1 MRSQMCTQQVSRPYS
16 GYAVPQHQFGL
27 NYGNITNLQDAS
39 TRRVSS
45 SLSSPGP
52 TPTQHQSP
60 AVRSAPASPAPGRC
74 QPPNGSNL
82 RFANNSASQSPV
94 NAHAQPGTAL
104 RTNFVHT
111 GPTNDRFCAEDSES
125 HTPPSLPPRRHPPP
139 PPPRSGS
146 GLRQPQRCLT
156 GASRS
161 DQVPQPQQQYHYAGL
176 PAPSMPPPTTVSPH
190 LPVCMDGAIGPSG
203 QLGNTRPP
211 MMMPMQQQTADTYHQ
226 HYTPLPA
233 VSSPQIRPLLRQPM
247 STPPLPHHQAPPPTT
262 VVTVSSYLPRSN
274 TIGYPIQYSQP
285 SPLPRYAQPY
295 TGGSRLGSVRPA
307 EQYSKNTKVTAI
319 RAPCPQPQE
328 ASRPKPPTGIPVGD
342 SSNPCKPP
350 LNPAFPDH
358 ALAEVPLGN
367 FVKSADP
374 DTTDSLLRLL
384 FARFVSQTSERDAA
398 RPGEQL
404 RSAADPFPGLGAYRP
419 SSSELRQIIGHLVRI
434 AHTDVIIPSSSEET
448 GSTGLLMANVASK
461 TPCVD
466 GQPSMVFG
474 AGLME
479 KMDSLAYSKQPQP
492 ASSPRSRAR
501 ASLPTTRTSADSDDA
516 NSSSDASEDFEDYEE
531 DRTQSC
537 GIRLSQAV
545 SRPGDPAG
553 PHPQMGYTNQS
564 TGKPFAILPDS
575 DIAILTAAELH
586 ALPRN
591 VSVKNLKASAMQAL
605 INLVSAY
612 QLDPALRQRDLGI
625 SQLLA
630 HIQAYT
636 SFQSERLSKCWEA
649 RRCAQE
655 AAAAAAAAAAA
666 GQSKSGGT
674 GGPPVG
680 SITASLDSPDD
691 GRRVVAMH
699 VPVAE
704 VAALVRLS
712 FHAEHRQAI
721 CDLGGLHALLSLL
734 RWEHA
739 VWQEHMGLSDRLA
752 SVSQVHSTTPPSAG
766 SHHRS
771 FEDCHLNSRRNGD
784 VDDRACMADAEE
796 EDDDDDGG
804 CDDNALS
811 TSLALRRYIC
821 MALTNLTFGVSANKA
836 FVCRRRY
843 HLEALL
849 AQLEVGNEE
858 LKQVAASVLRNLSW
872 HTDSRS
878 MIALRKVQAAHRLTL
893 AVLSAKREPTLR
905 TTLSALWNLSS
916 HCTTNKKAVCSVD
929 GALAFLVNALDVG
942 NQSKG
947 LAVMESSGGILRNL
961 CSVIVTSLEYRAV
974 LRSHNCAAI
983 LLEQLRTSP
992 SLTVVVNV
1000 CGVLG
1005 ALSSM
1010 PPCDVKLG
1018 GTLLL
1023 ESAATDHTLLI
1034 RLGALDILRRLSQ
1047 SRHQLVVNSSK
1058 LALENLGRAQML
1070 ASQRLAKQQQ
1080 VGGTRPCGGPM
1091 DQYDQSTAAAANLP
1105 TTFTSSTTSS
1115 SSSCST
1121 SSGSPSVSSSP
1132 GSSSPSSPA
1141 ELVYRRRMSTRSH
1154 LRFGLLSV
1162 VLETDDDYEE
1172 ESDEDASDDDC
1183 SRMEGIG
1190 CAEKLTDGTDTTGD
1204 AGDGD
1209 GGVPSTPSASRIYTN
1224 SASGCGEAE
1233 EHDSDG
1239 SRFKLPAYPLEDPI
1253 DKVAASSS
1261 TYADGQMGV
1270 CLEDQDEEQA
1280 CVYAEEGTPFGPS
1293 ARASI
1298 LDLRTSNMGPVTA
1311 FPETGISPD
1320 SFSVHEVQQPQSQTQ
1335 QSPLYDNFMP
1345 SQKPRSENPYV
1356 NVAAASVCFDGPH
1369 VYTVGATPSEPATH
1383 QPKTIDDSLQSIQ
1396 DDLSDLHLNTDSSA
1410 TSRLPVQ
1417 PADSR
1422 QLPVVKSPVFQEA
1435 LGKYSRLASSNT
1447 TGVASPNYEGTGSN
1461 VLQTPLMF
1469 SRTSSSCILSVDL
1482 EMLPVIESSPESVYS
1497 DSINSR
1503 NMEEED
1509 IALGTSPSS
1518 LPTALV
1524 EPPAPLDQADPE
1536 EKEEETRI
1544 MFAEEGSPLDGN
1556 SLNGEHHQQRH
1567 PRQPLPS
1574 SSCASASFAPY
1585 HAPLWSAT
1593 AANTNGAGKYDALS
1607 AAASDG
1613 WLSSKGQ
1620 FVRDDLDDGDED
1632 AISTG
1637 GQSNI
1642 LQQCIASVMPASR
1655 GAMSCTASLAPTMD
1669 MACDAPAH
1677 VVPPVV
1683 YGETFVSTEDTLQS
1697 FALEGTPFAFSTKTS
1712 SFSDVSI
1719 SEADSS
1725 DQALVNTSPNLSK
1738 PNSQQS
1744 SVQEIPS
1751 LGQFKDTSP
1760 KCQSAT
1766 TVYASDASSVNEEG
1780 SCDLLSEVIQS
1791 ALPKQVCCPQSAGHH
1806 PNMLHHNLD
1815 TLQHFAV
1822 EGTPSRIDQLSSATS
1837 TGTTD
1842 EEECLGIGVVACGG
1856 ALVVQTGLS
1865 VDPDYHSSPNS
1876 DLSSG
1881 SGALGA
1887 GGVAGA
1893 GVCAP
1898 PPPQRTTSVLRG
1910 IQGMV
1915 YGPVDS
1921 LVPQH
1926 NIAIDHHAEAEFI
1939 ATKHEDGSSALGR
1952 SSPLQ
1957 EAEGHTEPED
1967 TSSFSSLL
1975 SIESAGV
1982 ETSLL
1987 QECIS
1992 SAMPTPKLPSGLPR
2006 PLANGSL
2013 SNPSAPMPTS
2023 AAAVP
2028 PAAVATLNPPTGFLR
2043 RPVVTM
2049 IATAPITSP
2058 ASTSAQS
2065 SVRVLSPAASASEL
2079 STATACGLTPPQ
2091 RRPSG
2096 IRRAGHFLVHGSG
2109 AADGSRPADPTDE
2122 KRTQQQLQHQSA
2134 PPPPLPPDRCNSG
2147 IGSLTSDDGSPVPDV
2162 QPAFSASN
2170 GDQVL
2175 KLPPPE
2181 PSEEI
2186 TYDAE
2191 DNFPLP
2197 LPPAVLDD
2205 CEDLVGSDD
2214 EADVIT
2220 LIGDTSPPEPPSEVS
2235 FEGSAPL
2242 PAAAAVITASSLQ
2255 NEQEKE
2261 QSSEHG
2267 SPLQGFSEF
2276 DDVTEGL
2283 LDLDRLVSDHEFGLY
2298 SAEDEENEGGDEMA
2312 PEPVVRTQS
2321 PSREPV
2327 LPFISPLQVDTGAV
2341 PPMSAPTSHSDSS
2354 GDNTPP
2360 RSMLLRPSN
2369 ICRPGSALRSVSTSN
2384 NSSAVQSPGSSDLG
2398 NSLSRI
2404 TASSLSLSGASESG
2418 SSTPVSSVASVPQ
2431 SKVCGSLLRQPHSRS
2446 ALRTPDIL
2454 LKSSPLQ
2461 RANSASASRLS
2472 SGGASG
2478 PVSNLIPPTVASP
2491 VLSRLGHASSSQS
2504 VNTGLST
2511 RPRPSTALSA
2521 PRAPTQATSSRSSR
2535 PHSAASALPF
2545 AKRTPVV
2552 AAQKTAVGLR
2562 PTAKKAPTP
2571 TDGRSGVAANVSSR
2585 PTMLATVG
2593 SKSHA
2598 GSSRP
2603 VAIRPH
2609 AKAVQ
2614 SLDDAAAD
2622 VGSQE
2627 VGEAVDHNE
2636 HKVIRGG
2643 RKSLLGRRPGTTGA
2657 IPATPSSLVRPA
2669 SASPAPAK
2677 ARSAPLSRPQSGLAK
2692 PATAPATARRPNGTI
2707 PTSAASANHHEE
2719 TATPTPA
2726 SESSSGS
2733 LKFSGLKPPSVGSQ
2747 LPKPPLR
2754 VPIAGVSAPSAATPS
2769 QTGPRVSGVVRGSNP
2784 EPLKTGLSRIHPP
2797 SVAATA
2803 AGADNVGASARVAAS
2818 KFDQWIV
2825 RRELTN

>member
-1 MRSQMCTQQVSRPYS
+1 MI
-16 GYAVPQHQFGL
+16 
-27 NYGNITNLQDAS
+27 N
-39 TRRVSS
+39 S
-45 SLSSPGP
+45 SLIHS
-52 TPTQHQSP
+52 Q
-60 AVRSAPASPAPGRC
+60 
-74 QPPNGSNL
+74 
-82 RFANNSASQSPV
+82 ANNSVVQPPV
-94 NAHAQPGTAL
+94 NAQVLPSAPLRANYGHTAS
-104 RTNFVHT
+104 TI
-111 GPTNDRFCAEDSES
+111 DRACVEDGES
-125 HTPPSLPPRRHPPP
+125 HTPPCLPPRRHPPP

-156 GASRS
+156 SASRP
-161 DQVPQPQQQYHYAGL
+161 DQVSQPQQQYHYTGL
-176 PAPSMPPPTTVSPH
+176 PTSCMPPPTSASPH
-190 LPVCMDGAIGPSG
+190 PPVCVNDGVSQSG
-203 QLGNTRPP
+203 QLGSTRPP
-211 MMMPMQQQTADTYHQ
+211 MMMPLQHQTADTYQ
-226 HYTPLPA
+226 HYAPLPA
-233 VSSPQIRPLLRQPM
+233 VTSPQIRPLLRQPM
-247 STPPLPHHQAPPPTT
+247 STPPLPHHQAPPTT
-262 VVTVSSYLPRSN
+262 TTAAVTVSSHLPRSSAV
-274 TIGYPIQYSQP
+274 GYPVQHPQSSP
-285 SPLPRYAQPY
+285 SPRYAQPFA
-295 TGGSRLGSVRPA
+295 GGARVDSARSA
-307 EQYSKNTKVTAI
+307 EQYNKNTKVTAI
-319 RAPCPQPQE
+319 RAPYSQLQE
-328 ASRPKPPTGIPVGD
+328 ATRPKPPSAIPVGD
-342 SSNPCKPP
+342 TSNLSKPSP
-350 LNPAFPDH
+350 NPAFPDH
-358 ALAEVPLGN
+358 AMADVPLGN

-384 FARFVSQTSERDAA
+384 FARFVSQTSEHDAA

-434 AHTDVIIPSSSEET
+434 AHTDVIIPSSSEEA
-448 GSTGLLMANVASK
+448 GSTGLLMANAASR
-461 TPCVD
+461 TSSAD
-466 GQPSMVFG
+466 GQPSMVFC

-479 KMDSLAYSKQPQP
+479 KLDTSAYSKQSQP
-492 ASSPRSRAR
+492 SSSPRSRICAR
-501 ASLPTTRTSADSDDA
+501 LPSTGPSADSDDA
-516 NSSSDASEDFEDYEE
+516 NSSSDASEDFEDYEDE
-531 DRTQSC
+531 RTQSC
-537 GIRLSQAV
+537 GTPLSQAGGSC
-545 SRPGDPAG
+545 SRPSDIAG
-553 PHPQMGYTNQS
+553 PHPQMGYANQS
-564 TGKPFAILPDS
+564 AGKPIGILPDS

-591 VSVKNLKASAMQAL
+591 ISVKNLKASAMQAL
-605 INLVSAY
+605 INLVFAY

-655 AAAAAAAAAAA
+655 AAAAAAAAAA
-666 GQSKSGGT
+666 GQSKSGC
-674 GGPPVG
+674 GGPPAG
-680 SITASLDSPDD
+680 PLIPSLDSPDD

-739 VWQEHMGLSDRLA
+739 VWQEHLGQGDCLSSA
-752 SVSQVHSTTPPSAG
+752 SQVHSTTPPSAG
-766 SHHRS
+766 SYHRS
-771 FEDCHLNSRRNGD
+771 FENRHLDSRRNGD
-784 VDDRACMADAEE
+784 VGERAGMADTEE
-796 EDDDDDGG
+796 GGGDADEDDGG
-804 CDDNALS
+804 CDDNGLA

-878 MIALRKVQAAHRLTL
+878 MVALRKVQAAHRLTL

-929 GALAFLVNALDVG
+929 GALAFLVDALDVG

-1010 PPCDVKLG
+1010 PPCDVRLG

-1080 VGGTRPCGGPM
+1080 VGGNRSCGGPT
-1091 DQYDQSTAAAANLP
+1091 DQYDQSAAAVAAANVP

-1115 SSSCST
+1115 TSSCNT

-1172 ESDEDASDDDC
+1172 ESDEDDDEEASDDDC

-1190 CAEKLTDGTDTTGD
+1190 CADKLTDGTDATG
-1204 AGDGD
+1204 GSGD
-1209 GGVPSTPSASRIYTN
+1209 GGSDSVPSAPSASRIYAN
-1224 SASGCGEAE
+1224 AASGCGEAE

-1239 SRFKLPAYPLEDPI
+1239 SSFKLPAYPLEDPI
-1253 DKVAASSS
+1253 DEVAASSS
-1261 TYADGQMGV
+1261 PYTDGQIGA

-1298 LDLRTSNMGPVTA
+1298 LDLRTSNMGPVTGFA
-1311 FPETGISPD
+1311 ETDVSPNSFPI
-1320 SFSVHEVQQPQSQTQ
+1320 HEVQQQQPQTQ
-1335 QSPLYDNFMP
+1335 PPPLYDNFMP

-1356 NVAAASVCFDGPH
+1356 NVAAAAVCFDGPH
-1369 VYTVGATPSEPATH
+1369 VYAMEATLPESKTH
-1383 QPKTIDDSLQSIQ
+1383 QPQTGDGSLNSSIQ
-1396 DDLSDLHLNTDSSA
+1396 DGLNDLHLNTDSSSS
-1410 TSRLPVQ
+1410 SRVPVQ
-1417 PADSR
+1417 PADGR
-1422 QLPVVKSPVFQEA
+1422 QLPLVKGPAFQEA
-1435 LGKYSRLASSNT
+1435 STKYSRLVSSNA
-1447 TGVASPNYEGTGSN
+1447 TGVTSPNYEGTGSN
-1461 VLQTPLMF
+1461 LLQTPLMF
-1469 SRTSSSCILSVDL
+1469 SRTSSSCVLSVDL
-1482 EMLPVIESSPESVYS
+1482 EVLPVIESSPESVYS

-1503 NMEEED
+1503 NMEEEE

-1518 LPTALV
+1518 LPTALA
-1524 EPPAPLDQADPE
+1524 EPSGPRLPLDQAEPE

-1567 PRQPLPS
+1567 SQQPVPN
-1574 SSCASASFAPY
+1574 SSCGPASFVPY
-1585 HAPLWSAT
+1585 HAPLWPVTT
-1593 AANTNGAGKYDALS
+1593 ASGSGAGKYDALS
-1607 AAASDG
+1607 DVASDG

-1620 FVRDDLDDGDED
+1620 FVRDELDDGEED

-1655 GAMSCTASLAPTMD
+1655 GAMSCSAGLAPPAEAT
-1669 MACDAPAH
+1669 CDAPAR
-1677 VVPPVV
+1677 VVAQGV
-1683 YGETFVSTEDTLQS
+1683 YAEPFVSTEDTLQS

-1719 SEADSS
+1719 SEPDSS
-1725 DQALVNTSPNLSK
+1725 DQAQVTTSPNLSK

-1751 LGQFKDTSP
+1751 LGQLKDASS
-1760 KCQSAT
+1760 KCQSVT

-1791 ALPKQVCCPQSAGHH
+1791 ALPKQARCPPSAGHH
-1806 PNMLHHNLD
+1806 PNLLPHNLD

-1837 TGTTD
+1837 TGTTN
-1842 EEECLGIGVVACGG
+1842 EEERLGVGIVACGG
-1856 ALVVQTGLS
+1856 GGGASVVQTVLS
-1865 VDPDYHSSPNS
+1865 ADPDYHGSSAS

-1881 SGALGA
+1881 SGVLGA
-1887 GGVAGA
+1887 GGVGGA
-1893 GVCAP
+1893 SVCAP

-1910 IQGMV
+1910 PQGMG
-1915 YGPVDS
+1915 YHPPDA

-1926 NIAIDHHAEAEFI
+1926 SMAIDHHAEAEFI
-1939 ATKHEDGSSALGR
+1939 ATKHDDGPAALGR
-1952 SSPLQ
+1952 ASPLQ
-1957 EAEGHTEPED
+1957 EAEGHAEPED

-1992 SAMPTPKLPSGLPR
+1992 SAMPTPKLTSGLPR
-2006 PLANGSL
+2006 PLTNNAL
-2013 SNPSAPMPTS
+2013 SNPPAPMPTS
-2023 AAAVP
+2023 TAAP
-2028 PAAVATLNPPTGFLR
+2028 PATTVTTINQPAGFIR

-2058 ASTSAQS
+2058 ASISAQS

-2079 STATACGLTPPQ
+2079 STTVTAQSQ

-2109 AADGSRPADPTDE
+2109 AADGSRPDPTDE
-2122 KRTQQQLQHQSA
+2122 KRTRQLQHQSA
-2134 PPPPLPPDRCNSG
+2134 PPPPLPQDRFSSG
-2147 IGSLTSDDGSPVPDV
+2147 IGSLTSEDGSPLPDV
-2162 QPAFSASN
+2162 QPAFCVSN
-2170 GDQVL
+2170 VRQGPQ
-2175 KLPPPE
+2175 LPPPE
-2181 PSEEI
+2181 PTGEI
-2186 TYDAE
+2186 VDDSE

-2205 CEDLVGSDD
+2205 CEDLAGSDD
-2214 EADVIT
+2214 EADVVT
-2220 LIGDTSPPEPPSEVS
+2220 LIGDTSPPEPPSEAT
-2235 FEGSAPL
+2235 FKDAPAPP
-2242 PAAAAVITASSLQ
+2242 PAAEFVNKAS
-2255 NEQEKE
+2255 EKE
-2261 QSSEHG
+2261 QLSGHEQ
-2267 SPLQGFSEF
+2267 PPQDFSEF
-2276 DDVTEGL
+2276 DDVTEDL
-2283 LDLDRLVSDHEFGLY
+2283 LDLDRLVSDHEFGLW
-2298 SAEDEENEGGDEMA
+2298 SAEEEGEEESDCGNEKV
-2312 PEPVVRTQS
+2312 PEPAEKTNL
-2321 PSREPV
+2321 PSHEP
-2327 LPFISPLQVDTGAV
+2327 LRLSISPLQVDTGSV
-2341 PPMSAPTSHSDSS
+2341 PHMSAPASHSGSS
-2354 GDNTPP
+2354 GNNTPP

-2384 NSSAVQSPGSSDLG
+2384 SSAAQSPASSDLS

-2431 SKVCGSLLRQPHSRS
+2431 PKACGSLLRQPHSRS
-2446 ALRTPDIL
+2446 ALRTPGSL

-2472 SGGASG
+2472 SGGGSAPNSG
-2478 PVSNLIPPTVASP
+2478 LLPPTVASP
-2491 VLSRLGHASSSQS
+2491 VLSRLGHASSTQS
-2504 VNTGLST
+2504 VDTGLST
-2511 RPRPSTALSA
+2511 RPRPPTAPSA
-2521 PRAPTQATSSRSSR
+2521 LRAPTQTANSKSGRLHPPAT
-2535 PHSAASALPF
+2535 ALPL
-2545 AKRTPVV
+2545 AKRTPANPTVV
-2552 AAQKTAVGLR
+2552 AAQKVTTGLR
-2562 PTAKKAPTP
+2562 PPAKKSAPPADGRPGAAAPLSSRSTAPT
-2571 TDGRSGVAANVSSR
+2571 
-2585 PTMLATVG
+2585 TVG
-2593 SKSHA
+2593 SKLPV
-2598 GSSRP
+2598 GSNRP
-2603 VAIRPH
+2603 VAIRPG
-2609 AKAVQ
+2609 AKVAQ
-2614 SLDDAAAD
+2614 SPEGAAAD
-2622 VGSQE
+2622 VGRQE
-2627 VGEAVDHNE
+2627 VGEATEHNE
-2636 HKVIRGG
+2636 HKVVRGG
-2643 RKSLLGRRPGTTGA
+2643 RKSLLGRKPGTTGA
-2657 IPATPSSLVRPA
+2657 IPVTPTSLVRPT

-2677 ARSAPLSRPQSGLAK
+2677 SRSAALPRPQSSLIK
-2692 PATAPATARRPNGTI
+2692 PATVPSTAHRSNGITSAVPATL
-2707 PTSAASANHHEE
+2707 ASHREPEAPH
-2719 TATPTPA
+2719 APVC
-2726 SESSSGS
+2726 ESSSNS
-2733 LKFSGLKPPSVGSQ
+2733 LKFSGLKPPTAGSQ

-2754 VPIAGVSAPSAATPS
+2754 APTTGVSAATAS
-2769 QTGPRVSGVVRGSNP
+2769 QTRASLSGVRPSNS
-2784 EPLKTGLSRIHPP
+2784 EHVKSGLPRIHPP
-2797 SVAATA
+2797 SIAAAA
-2803 AGADNVGASARVAAS
+2803 AGADNVGTSARVAAPPVS